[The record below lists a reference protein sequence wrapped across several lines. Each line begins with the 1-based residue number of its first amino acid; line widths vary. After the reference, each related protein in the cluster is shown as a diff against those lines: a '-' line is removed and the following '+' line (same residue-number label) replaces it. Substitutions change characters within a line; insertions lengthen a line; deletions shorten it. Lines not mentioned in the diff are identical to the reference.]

1 MAHEDNDE
9 FFKGRGAQVNTHNK
23 FLKKKYV
30 LEHIEGL
37 DEPMLENTATQLFEE
52 NPKKIVSESNSPDLS
67 HMYSINPYQGCEH
80 GCIYCYARN
89 THEYYGYNAGLDFE
103 SKIIVKENAAA
114 VLRKQL
120 DNKNWKPDVIM
131 LAGNT
136 DCYQPAEKKY
146 KITRQILEVLLEYKH
161 PVGIIT
167 KNALVQR
174 DVDILQEMARLQLAQ
189 VNISLTSLKE
199 ETRLL
204 LEPRTATLKRR
215 LQTMEV
221 LTQHNIPVRVMA
233 APMIPFINSNELPEI
248 LKASAGHGALDAGY
262 TVVRLNGKIGEVF
275 ENWIRQALPDK
286 AERVLSQ
293 IRQAHGGKLN
303 DSRYGTRMRG
313 EGKFVESLHQMY
325 LVAKKKYFHGKTI
338 PPYNLSLFKR
348 PGNGQLDLF

>member
-1 MAHEDNDE
+1 MSLKHHE
-9 FFKGRGAQVNTHNK
+9 FIKGRGAQIQTQNQ
-23 FLKKKYV
+23 FLKQEYV
-30 LEHIEGL
+30 TDHDEGL
-37 DEPMLENTATQLFEE
+37 DEAWKIDQKTSYLIEH
-52 NPKKIVSESNSPDLS
+52 PKKMINKVDSPDIGL
-67 HMYSINPYQGCEH
+67 MYSMNPYQGCEH

-103 SKIIVKENAAA
+103 SKIMVKENAAV

-120 DNKNWKPDVIM
+120 NNKNWVPDVIM

-161 PVGIIT
+161 PVGLIT
-167 KNALVQR
+167 KNALIQR
-174 DVDILQEMARLQLAQ
+174 DLDLLTELAKFNLVQ

-215 LQTMEV
+215 LQTMELLSKNNV
-221 LTQHNIPVRVMA
+221 PVRVMA
-233 APMIPFINSNELPEI
+233 APMIPFINSDELPEI
-248 LKASAGHGALDAGY
+248 LKASSEHGALDAAY
-262 TVVRLNGKIGEVF
+262 TIVRLNGKIGEVF

-286 AERVLSQ
+286 ADRVLSQ
-293 IRQAHGGKLN
+293 IKAAHGGTLN
-303 DSRYGTRMRG
+303 DSRFGTRMRG
-313 EGKFVESLHQMY
+313 EGKFVESLHQMFHI
-325 LVAKKKYFHGKTI
+325 AKNKYFKGKEM
-338 PPYNLSLFKR
+338 PRMDLSLFKR

>member
-1 MAHEDNDE
+1 M
-9 FFKGRGAQVNTHNK
+9 
-23 FLKKKYV
+23 
-30 LEHIEGL
+30 
-37 DEPMLENTATQLFEE
+37 
-52 NPKKIVSESNSPDLS
+52 
-67 HMYSINPYQGCEH
+67 NPYQGCEH

-120 DNKNWKPDVIM
+120 DSKSWKPDTIM

-146 KITRQILEVLLEYKH
+146 KITRQILEVMLEYRH
-161 PVGIIT
+161 PVGLIT
-167 KNALVQR
+167 KNALIQR
-174 DVDILQEMARLQLAQ
+174 DIDILSELAKLHLAK
-189 VNISLTSLKE
+189 VAISLTSLKE

-215 LQTMEV
+215 LQTME
-221 LTQHNIPVRVMA
+221 LLSKNNIPVIVMA
-233 APMIPFINSNELPEI
+233 APMIPFINSDELPEI
-248 LKASAGHGALDAGY
+248 LKAASEHGALDAGY

-286 AERVLSQ
+286 ADRVLAQ
-293 IRQAHGGKLN
+293 IKNAHGGTLN
-303 DSRYGTRMRG
+303 DSRFGTRMRG
-313 EGKFVESLHQMY
+313 EGKFVESLNAMFRI
-325 LVAKKKYFHGKTI
+325 AKKKYFDGKTI
-338 PPYNLSLFKR
+338 PPTDLTLFRR

>member
-1 MAHEDNDE
+1 MSLKHSE
-9 FFKGRGAQVNTHNK
+9 FIKGRGAQIQTYNK
-23 FLKKKYV
+23 FLKQEYV
-30 LEHIEGL
+30 TEHDEGL
-37 DEPMLENTATQLFEE
+37 DEPWEIDTKTIYLMEH
-52 NPKKIVSESNSPDLS
+52 PKKMVNKVESPDIPI
-67 HMYSINPYQGCEH
+67 MYSMNPYQGCEH

-103 SKIIVKENAAA
+103 SKIIIKPNAAA
-114 VLRKQL
+114 ILKKQL
-120 DNKNWKPDVIM
+120 DAKSWRPDVIM

-136 DCYQPAEKKY
+136 DCYQPAEKKHQ
-146 KITRQILEVLLEYKH
+146 ITRKILEVLLEYRN

-174 DVDILQEMARLQLAQ
+174 DVDILQEMAKRNLVC

-221 LTQHNIPVRVMA
+221 LSKNNIPVRVMA
-233 APMIPFINSNELPEI
+233 APMIPFINSDELPEI
-248 LKASAGHGALDAGY
+248 LKASSEHGALDAGY

-286 AERVLSQ
+286 ADRVLSQ
-293 IRQAHGGKLN
+293 IKAAHGGNLN
-303 DSRYGTRMRG
+303 DSRFGTRMRG
-313 EGKFVESLHQMY
+313 EGKFVESLSTMFRI
-325 LVAKKKYFHGKTI
+325 ARKKYFEGKTM
-338 PPYNLSLFKR
+338 PLLDTTLFKR

>member
-1 MAHEDNDE
+1 MSLKHHE
-9 FFKGRGAQVNTHNK
+9 FIKGRGAQIQTKNK
-23 FLKKKYV
+23 FLKHEYV
-30 LEHIEGL
+30 TEHTEGL
-37 DEPMLENTATQLFEE
+37 DEMWEIDNKTTYLIEH
-52 NPKKIVSESNSPDLS
+52 PKKMVNKVDSPDLP
-67 HMYSINPYQGCEH
+67 MAYSMNPYQGCEH

-120 DNKNWKPDVIM
+120 DSKSWKPDTIM

-146 KITRQILEVLLEYKH
+146 KITRQILEVMLEYRH
-161 PVGIIT
+161 PVGLIT
-167 KNALVQR
+167 KNALIQR
-174 DVDILQEMARLQLAQ
+174 DIDILSELAKLHLAK
-189 VNISLTSLKE
+189 VAISLTSLKE

-215 LQTMEV
+215 LQTME
-221 LTQHNIPVRVMA
+221 LLSKNNIPVIVMA
-233 APMIPFINSNELPEI
+233 APMIPFINSDELPEI
-248 LKASAGHGALDAGY
+248 LKAASEHGALDAGY

-286 AERVLSQ
+286 ADRVLAQ
-293 IRQAHGGKLN
+293 IKNAHGGTLN
-303 DSRYGTRMRG
+303 DSRFGTRMRG
-313 EGKFVESLHQMY
+313 EGKFVESLNAMFRI
-325 LVAKKKYFHGKTI
+325 AKKKYFDGKTI
-338 PPYNLSLFKR
+338 PPTDLTLFRR